1 MSEQFL
7 QYVWFSKLFSAEQQT
22 TDFQRVEIIDVGQKN
37 TDAGPDVFNAKIKIG
52 DTLWAGNVEFH
63 TCADDWQQHR
73 HHNDKAYDSVILHVV
88 LKAGKNA
95 VRTNGTLVPQMV
107 LKYFKKAEKM
117 FEKMNLPFIECVRCH
132 CGLDPQSPENKG
144 LESQTIAGQARNDG
158 FFSRK
163 NDIEKSLELLV
174 NERLEQKS
182 AAIENL
188 LSQTQNDWEEAFYI
202 TTARSFGFGTN
213 AAPFEQTARNLPQK
227 IITKHKDNILQI
239 EAMLFGT
246 AGFLENFEQNDDY
259 SKKILTEYQYFKHKF
274 ELKNIDK
281 SMWKFLRLR
290 PTNFPTIRIAQFAV
304 LIHNSSK
311 LFSKI
316 IEQKNYKNL
325 LELFACEPSEYW
337 QNHYFFGKVSEQ
349 RSKKLS
355 KSSVDI
361 VLINSVIPFLY
372 CYAKKYEN
380 EEMKNFAFS
389 LLKKIPSEKNHITL
403 GFENLG
409 IKAQS
414 AFDSQALTQLKNL
427 YCSRKDCYNCS
438 NKFNLQKIS

>member
-1 MSEQFL
+1 L
-7 QYVWFSKLFSAEQQT
+7 QYVWFSKLFSVEQQT
-22 TDFQRVEIIDVGQKN
+22 TDFQRVEIIDIGQKN
-37 TDAGPDVFNAKIKIG
+37 TNAGPDVFNAKIKIG

-63 TCADDWQQHR
+63 VCGDDWQQHR
-73 HHNDKAYDSVILHVV
+73 HHNDKTYDSVILHVV
-88 LKAGKNA
+88 LQEGKNA
-95 VRTNGTLVPQMV
+95 ERTNGTFVPQMV
-107 LKYFKKAEKM
+107 LKYLKKAEKM
-117 FEKMNLPFIECVRCH
+117 FEKINLPFIECDAEF
-132 CGLDPQSPENKG
+132 LEN
-144 LESQTIAGQARNDG
+144 
-158 FFSRK
+158 RK
-163 NDIEKSLELLV
+163 NGIEKSLELLV

-188 LSQTQNDWEEAFYI
+188 LLQMQNDWEEAFYI

-227 IITKHKDNILQI
+227 ILAKHKDNILQI

-246 AGFLENFEQNDDY
+246 AGFLDNMEPQDDY
-259 SKKILTEYQYFKHKF
+259 SQKLLTEYKYFKHKF

-290 PTNFPTIRIAQFAV
+290 PTNFPTVRLAQFAV

-316 IEQKNYKNL
+316 LEQKNYKNL

-337 QNHYFFGKVSEQ
+337 QNHYLFGKISEE
-349 RSKKLS
+349 RGKKMS
-355 KSSVDI
+355 KSSIDI

-372 CYAKKYEN
+372 CYAKKYKN

-389 LLKKIPSEKNHITL
+389 LLKKIPAEKNNITY

-409 IKAQS
+409 IKTKS
-414 AFDSQALTQLKNL
+414 AFDSQALIQLKNF
-427 YCSRKDCYNCS
+427 YCNRKDCYNCK
-438 NKFNLQKIS
+438 NKFSL

>member
-1 MSEQFL
+1 MKEQFL
-7 QYVWFSKLFSAEQQT
+7 QYVWFSRLFSAEQQT

-37 TDAGPDVFNAKIKIG
+37 TNAGPDVFNAKIKIG
-52 DTLWAGNVEFH
+52 DTIWAGNVEFH
-63 TCADDWQQHR
+63 ADADDWQQHR

-88 LKAGKNA
+88 LKTGKNA
-95 VRTNGTLVPQMV
+95 VRSNGTLVPQMV
-107 LKYFKKAEKM
+107 LKYPKKAEKM
-117 FEKMNLPFIECVRCH
+117 FEKIDLPFIECA
-132 CGLDPQSPENKG
+132 SE
-144 LESQTIAGQARNDG
+144 
-158 FFSRK
+158 FSETAK
-163 NDIEKSLELLV
+163 NNLEKSLEMLV

-182 AAIENL
+182 AAIETL
-188 LSQTQNDWEEAFYI
+188 LAQTQNDWEEAFYI

-227 IITKHKDNILQI
+227 IIAKHKDNILQI
-239 EAMLFGT
+239 EAMLFGV
-246 AGFLENFEQNDDY
+246 AGFLENEQQDDY
-259 SKKILTEYQYFKHKF
+259 FKSLLTEYQYFKHKF

-316 IEQKNYKNL
+316 IEQKSYKNL
-325 LELFACEPSEYW
+325 LDLFTCEPSEYW
-337 QNHYFFGKVSEQ
+337 QNHYLFGKISEP

-372 CYAKKYEN
+372 CYAKKYQN
-380 EEMKNFAFS
+380 EEMKKNVFS
-389 LLKKIPSEKNHITL
+389 LLRKIPAEKNHITF

-409 IKAQS
+409 IKSHS
-414 AFDSQALTQLKNL
+414 AFDSQAITQLKNL
-427 YCSRKDCYNCS
+427 YCNRKDCYNCR
-438 NKFNLQKIS
+438 NKFLVK

>member
-1 MSEQFL
+1 MNERFL
-7 QYVWFSKLFSAEQQT
+7 QYVWFSKLFLTEQQT
-22 TDFQRVEIIDVGQKN
+22 VDFQRVEIIDIGQKN
-37 TDAGPDVFNAKIKIG
+37 TNAGPDVFNAKIKIG

-63 TCADDWQQHR
+63 TNADDWQQHN
-73 HHNDKAYDSVILHVV
+73 HHNDRAYDSVILHVV
-88 LKAGKNA
+88 KNAGKNA
-95 VRTNGTLVPQMV
+95 VRSNGTLVPQMV
-107 LKYFKKAEKM
+107 LKYRKKAEKM
-117 FEKMNLPFIECVRCH
+117 FENTVCADF
-132 CGLDPQSPENKG
+132 
-144 LESQTIAGQARNDG
+144 QTEQCILRDFQDCD
-158 FFSRK
+158 K
-163 NDIEKSLELLV
+163 IKKILELLV

-182 AAIENL
+182 EAIENL
-188 LSQTQNDWEEAFYI
+188 LLQTQNDWEDAFYI

-213 AAPFEQTARNLPQK
+213 AVPFEQTARNLPQK
-227 IITKHKDNILQI
+227 LLAKHKNNILQI

-246 AGFLENFEQNDDY
+246 AGFLENFNPQDDY
-259 SKKILTEYQYFKHKF
+259 TKNLITEYQHLKYKF

-290 PTNFPTIRIAQFAV
+290 PTNFPTIRLAQFAV

-325 LELFACEPSEYW
+325 LELFTCEPSEYW
-337 QNHYFFGKVSEQ
+337 QNHYLFDKISEQ

-355 KSSVDI
+355 KKSVDI

-380 EEMKNFAFS
+380 EEMKNFAIT
-389 LLKKIPSEKNHITL
+389 LLKKISAEKNHITL
-403 GFENLG
+403 EFEKLG
-409 IKAQS
+409 VIAKS

-427 YCSRKDCYNCS
+427 YCNRKDCYRCK
-438 NKFNLQKIS
+438 NKFS

>member
-1 MSEQFL
+1 MSEKFL
-7 QYVWFSKLFSAEQQT
+7 QYVWFSKLFSVEQQT

-52 DTLWAGNVEFH
+52 DVLWAGNVEFH
-63 TCADDWQQHR
+63 TNADDWQQHQ
-73 HHNDKAYDSVILHVV
+73 HHTNKAYDSVILHVV

-107 LKYFKKAEKM
+107 LKYSQKAEKM
-117 FEKMNLPFIECVRCH
+117 FEKMSLPFIECATDF
-132 CGLDPQSPENKG
+132 LTN
-144 LESQTIAGQARNDG
+144 
-158 FFSRK
+158 RK
-163 NDIEKSLELLV
+163 NNIEKSLELLV
-174 NERLEQKS
+174 IERFEQKS

-188 LSQTQNDWEEAFYI
+188 LVQTQNDWEEAFYI

-213 AAPFEQTARNLPQK
+213 AAPFEQMARNLPQK
-227 IITKHKDNILQI
+227 MLAKHKDNILQI

-246 AGFLENFEQNDDY
+246 AGFLENFEPNDDY
-259 SKKILTEYQYFKHKF
+259 SNKLLTEYQYFKHKF
-274 ELKNIDK
+274 ELKNVDK
-281 SMWKFLRLR
+281 SLWKFLRLR
-290 PTNFPTIRIAQFAV
+290 PTNFPTVRIAQFAV

-316 IEQKNYKNL
+316 IKQKNYKNL
-325 LELFACEPSEYW
+325 LELFTCEPSEYW
-337 QNHYFFGKVSEQ
+337 QNHYLFGKISEQ

-380 EEMKNFAFS
+380 DEMKNFAIS
-389 LLKKIPSEKNHITL
+389 LLQKIPAEKNHITL

-409 IKAQS
+409 IKAKS

-427 YCSRKDCYNCS
+427 YCNRKDCFNCK
-438 NKFNLQKIS
+438 NKFS

>member
-1 MSEQFL
+1 MSERFL
-7 QYVWFSKLFSAEQQT
+7 QYVWFSKLFVVEQQT
-22 TDFQRVEIIDVGQKN
+22 TDFQHVEIIDVGQKN

-52 DTLWAGNVEFH
+52 DVLWAGNVEFH
-63 TCADDWQQHR
+63 VSADDWQLHR
-73 HHNDKAYDSVILHVV
+73 HHHNKAYDSVILHVV
-88 LKAGKNA
+88 LQEGKNA
-95 VRTNGTLVPQMV
+95 VRSNGSIVPQMV
-107 LKYFKKAEKM
+107 LNFSKKAEKM
-117 FEKMNLPFIECVRCH
+117 FEKMNLPFIECAS
-132 CGLDPQSPENKG
+132 DFFEN
-144 LESQTIAGQARNDG
+144 
-158 FFSRK
+158 RK
-163 NDIEKSLELLV
+163 NNLEKSFELLV

-182 AAIENL
+182 SAIENL

-202 TTARSFGFGTN
+202 TTARGFGFGTN

-227 IITKHKDNILQI
+227 ILAKHKDNILQI

-246 AGFLENFEQNDDY
+246 AGFLENIEQNGDY
-259 SKKILTEYQYFKHKF
+259 FNKLLTEYQHLKHKF
-274 ELKNIDK
+274 ELKNVDK

-290 PTNFPTIRIAQFAV
+290 PTNFPTVRLAQFAV

-325 LELFACEPSEYW
+325 LELFTCEPSEYW
-337 QNHYFFGKVSEQ
+337 QNHYLFGKVSER

-380 EEMKNFAFS
+380 EEMKNFAIS
-389 LLKKIPSEKNHITL
+389 LLRKIPAEKNHITL

-427 YCSRKDCYNCS
+427 YCNRKDCYKC
-438 NKFNLQKIS
+438 KNLFKK

>member
-7 QYVWFSKLFSAEQQT
+7 QYVWFSKLFSAEQET
-22 TDFQRVEIIDVGQKN
+22 TDGRCVEIIDIGQKN
-37 TDAGPDVFNAKIKIG
+37 SNAGPDVFNAKIKIDG
-52 DTLWAGNVEFH
+52 TLWAGNVEFH
-63 TCADDWQQHR
+63 ANADDWQQHR
-73 HHNDKAYDSVILHVV
+73 HHSDKAYDSVILHVV
-88 LKAGKNA
+88 LKEGKSA
-95 VRTNGTLVPQMV
+95 VRTNGTMIPQMV
-107 LKYFKKAEKM
+107 LKYGKKAEEM
-117 FEKMNLPFIECVRCH
+117 FEKSHLPFVECAA
-132 CGLDPQSPENKG
+132 D
-144 LESQTIAGQARNDG
+144 
-158 FFSRK
+158 FFDKRK
-163 NDIEKSLELLV
+163 NDIKKSLELLV

-182 AAIENL
+182 DSIEKL
-188 LSQTQNDWEEAFYI
+188 LLHTQNDWEEAFYI

-213 AAPFEQTARNLPQK
+213 AEPFERTAQNLPQK
-227 IITKHKDNILQI
+227 ILAKHKDNILQI

-246 AGFLENFEQNDDY
+246 AGFLENIEPKDDY
-259 SKKILTEYQYFKHKF
+259 STSLTNEYQYLKHKF

-316 IEQKNYKNL
+316 IEQKNYKDL
-325 LELFACEPSEYW
+325 LALFACEPSEYW
-337 QNHYFFGKVSEQ
+337 QNHYLFGKISEQ
-349 RSKKLS
+349 RSKKIS

-372 CYAKKYEN
+372 CYSKKYEN
-380 EEMKNFAFS
+380 EEIKKFAFS
-389 LLKKIPSEKNHITL
+389 LLKKIPAEKNHITL

-409 IKAQS
+409 IKLHS

-427 YCSRKDCYNCS
+427 YCNRKDCYNCK
-438 NKFNLQKIS
+438 NKFC